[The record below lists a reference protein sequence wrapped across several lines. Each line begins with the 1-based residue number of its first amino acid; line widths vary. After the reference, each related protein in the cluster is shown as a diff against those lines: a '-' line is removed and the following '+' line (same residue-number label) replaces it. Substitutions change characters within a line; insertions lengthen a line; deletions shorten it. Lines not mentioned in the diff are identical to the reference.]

1 MRSVKVRFPAA
12 EFSASMRTISQWLDA
27 NGYSPYKYDH
37 NEDAVL
43 VIIDFDVDVAA
54 EAFATRFADS
64 YYSSPQPTSPDGGR
78 RSIT

>member
-1 MRSVKVRFPAA
+1 
-12 EFSASMRTISQWLDA
+12 MRTISQWLDD
-27 NGYSPYKYDH
+27 NGYWPTRYKYDH

-78 RSIT
+78 RFIT